1 MKVKVKLYTILKKY
15 AKGKILGDGSIILKK
30 GATLQGLTS
39 DYLAIPDSIGVVF
52 LVNNTPQDKDYT
64 LCEGDEVKIF
74 SLICG
79 G

>member
-15 AKGKILGDGSIILKK
+15 ANGKILGDDIIILKK
-30 GATLQGLTS
+30 STTLQGLTN
-39 DYLAIPDSIGVVF
+39 DYLAIPNNIGRVF
-52 LVNNTPQDKDYT
+52 LVNNTPQGKDYI

>member
-1 MKVKVKLYTILKKY
+1 LKKY

-30 GATLQGLTS
+30 VTTLQELTN
-39 DYLAIPDSIGVVF
+39 DYLAIPNKIGIVF
-52 LVNNTPQDKDYT
+52 LVNNTPQDKDYI